1 MSKKKI
7 TSIGGQAVIEGV
19 MMRGPHKIAIAV
31 RKPDGEIIVDEN
43 DVKSKGTWLKIPI
56 IRGVISFFSSM
67 VIGVK
72 ALTFSAKFFDTEEEK
87 SNDTKKTDKQNDNK
101 KKNGENDMPEWAIYL
116 SVLVSLMISVGLF
129 MVLPN
134 VIANFVVSNKEANV
148 IMYNV
153 VESVIKIA
161 IFLGYLGVVSQMKDI
176 KRVFEYHGAEH
187 KSIFCYEN
195 GEELTVEN
203 VKKYSRFHPR
213 CGTSFLLFVIIISI
227 IVFSLLGVHKNPC
240 VNIGLRLLFL
250 PLVAGISYEIIKF
263 AGRSTNKYITW
274 LNEPGKWLQRLTTR
288 EPDDSQIEVAIA
300 SLKAVIP
307 ENEEDDLW

>member
-1 MSKKKI
+1 M

-31 RKPDGEIIVDEN
+31 RKPDGEIIVEEN
-43 DVKSKGTWLKIPI
+43 DVKTKGKWLKFPI

-87 SNDTKKTDKQNDNK
+87 SSEIKKKNTDKQSEKVDTKKQ
-101 KKNGENDMPEWAIYL
+101 NGENDMPEWAIYL
-116 SVLVSLMISVGLF
+116 SVLASLMISVGLF

-134 VIANFVVSNKEANV
+134 VIANFVVPNKEANV

-153 VESVIKIA
+153 VESVVKIV
-161 IFLGYLGVVSQMKDI
+161 IFLGYLGVVSQMNDI

-227 IVFSLLGVHKNPC
+227 IVFSLLGVHKNPL

-263 AGRSTNKYITW
+263 AGKSKSKYVTW

-288 EPDDSQIEVAIA
+288 EPDDSQIEVAIT